1 MNALRVTAVLN
12 TVTYQETPVLWVL
25 LGAINLIFFHFEHIK
40 FDALLAQ
47 SNLSINSGEISNHL
61 NKSGRF
67 SIRVIKFN
75 GQTMA
80 VAS

>member
-25 LGAINLIFFHFEHIK
+25 LGDKLIFFHFEHIK

>member
-25 LGAINLIFFHFEHIK
+25 LGDKFNFFHFEDIK